1 MTGFLSLLG
10 KNKRFFLL
18 TLLVGLIYSAIG
30 VAVPTIS
37 GRLITSVLTDS
48 SNRVIILCV
57 FLSVSFFQIC
67 FAELDNYMSD
77 TLKIKQKKQMR
88 ENAFRSFSAQE
99 SSTREGIS
107 AFTSFINNDIPSVAE
122 QYFLGTIDII
132 KCTCIILFSALSLL
146 FIHWILALTIVGV
159 SILIVVFPNTMRKRG
174 GEARKTYSGM
184 LGKYNTTLQSILNG
198 LRLVKAYRC
207 QPYAAGTINAAN
219 DGIAK
224 SEAVLLKHQLIVQGI
239 TIFLQVAKTVLI
251 LMIGID
257 LISRNEMDVGSLVA
271 VIQLAEVISSPIEVL
286 AYLRH
291 GRNEALPI
299 LEQYRRMIN
308 STPENKALRTN
319 QAETLKQLSIDH
331 ISYQVEDLTILNDI
345 CAHFIAGGKY
355 LITGK
360 SGSGKSTLLRLIAQI
375 GNTKYGGQILYN
387 QHEIRSIA
395 YESYYEKVCPVF
407 QTPYLF
413 YATLE
418 DNICLG
424 RPISKD
430 VYYDVIRKLNLEYLL
445 ERYHDEELT
454 PEIMDSLSGGEQQRV
469 ALARAMVGCPS
480 IYLLDEVTSALD
492 QNNSAMIE
500 HLLLNE
506 PAMVLH
512 VCHKPNP
519 TLIPRYDGIYE
530 LANGI
535 LCSKNEA
542 R

>member
-1 MTGFLSLLG
+1 MTDFLSLTG
-10 KNKRFFLL
+10 KNKKFFLF
-18 TLLVGLIYSAIG
+18 TLLVGIVYSAIG
-30 VAVPTIS
+30 VAIPTIS

-48 SNRVIILCV
+48 SNRVIMLCV
-57 FLSVSFFQIC
+57 FLSVSLFQIC
-67 FAELDNYMSD
+67 FAGLDNYMGD

-88 ENAFRSFSAQE
+88 ENAFRSFSAHD
-99 SSTREGIS
+99 SSKREEIS

-146 FIHWILALTIVGV
+146 FIHWILAFTIVGV

-207 QPYAAGTINAAN
+207 QQYAAGTIRAAN
-219 DGIAK
+219 DGIAR

-257 LISRNEMDVGSLVA
+257 LISRNEMDIGSLVA
-271 VIQLAEVISSPIEVL
+271 VIQLAEVISGPIEVL

-291 GRNEALPI
+291 GRNESLPI
-299 LEQYRRMIN
+299 VEQYRRMIN
-308 STPENKALRTN
+308 STPEDKTVRTN
-319 QAETLKQLSIDH
+319 QAENFKQLSINH

-345 CAHFIAGGKY
+345 CAHFAAGRKY

-375 GNTKYGGQILYN
+375 GDTQYGGEILYN

-395 YESYYEKVCPVF
+395 YGSYYEKVCPVF

-413 YATLE
+413 YATLA

-430 VYYDVIRKLNLEYLL
+430 VYDDVIKKLNLEYLL
-445 ERYHDEELT
+445 ERYHNQELT

-469 ALARAMVGCPS
+469 ALARAMVGRPP

-492 QNNSAMIE
+492 QSNSAMIE
-500 HLLLNE
+500 QLLLSE
-506 PAMVLH
+506 QAMVFH

-519 TLIPRYDGIYE
+519 ALIPQYDGIYE
-530 LANGI
+530 LADGI
-535 LCSKNEA
+535 LCSKMEA
-542 R
+542 

>member
-18 TLLVGLIYSAIG
+18 TLLVGLVYSAIG

-48 SNRVIILCV
+48 SNRVIMLCV
-57 FLSVSFFQIC
+57 FLSVSFSQIC
-67 FAELDNYMSD
+67 FAGLDNYMGD

-99 SSTREGIS
+99 SSTREEIS

-159 SILIVVFPNTMRKRG
+159 SILIVVFPNSMRKRG

-207 QPYAAGTINAAN
+207 QPYAAGTISAAN

-271 VIQLAEVISSPIEVL
+271 VIQLAEVISGPIEVL

-308 STPENKALRTN
+308 STPEDKALRTN

-345 CAHFIAGGKY
+345 CVHFTAGRKY

-424 RPISKD
+424 RPIPKD
-430 VYYDVIRKLNLEYLL
+430 VYYDVIGKLNLEYLL
-445 ERYHDEELT
+445 ERYHNQELT

-500 HLLLNE
+500 QLLLNE
-506 PAMVLH
+506 SAMVLH

-519 TLIPRYDGIYE
+519 TLIPQYDGIYE

-542 R
+542 C